1 MVLDWIKKWPE
12 PVVMSL
18 TPIPSELRVTTMS
31 IDTRF
36 ADQVYGTTADFMIR
50 MPATMRNVG
59 RVALTSTEIPQVAY
73 VFSSA
78 AGNINFTVVDICGG
92 VTTPLDIS
100 EGNYTAAEL
109 AEAVTAAMENDVS
122 GALVYDAIGNRFSFV
137 NTGGGAYSVALQSDD
152 AVVADRPKDW
162 GLGYNLGFRGHLV
175 TVYSSPIQATASPS
189 LLPPAYLLL
198 QLQCPDM
205 MENTLHRLADG
216 SFVQALAKVVLRS
229 GICGS
234 GYYQV
239 QYDDARNGVRKEN
252 VFVRPTAM
260 TQLRI
265 RLLDAYGVVIAMG
278 DTDWSMTLEFTEVVS
293 LGVANALNRAMP
305 SYAR

>member
-1 MVLDWIKKWPE
+1 
-12 PVVMSL
+12 MSL
-18 TPIPSELRVTTMS
+18 TPTPSELRVTTMS

-73 VFSSA
+73 VFSYA
-78 AGNINFTVVDICGG
+78 AGNINFTVVDISSG
-92 VTTPLDIS
+92 VTTALDIS
-100 EGNYTAAEL
+100 EGNYTATEL
-109 AEAVTAAMENDVS
+109 AAAITDAMSVYVS
-122 GALVYDAIGNRFSFV
+122 GACEYDAIGNRFSFV
-137 NTGGGAYSVALQSDD
+137 NTGGGAYSVALQSSD
-152 AVVADRPKDW
+152 AVVAARPKDW

-175 TVYSSPIQATASPS
+175 TVISSPVVATASPS

-229 GICGS
+229 GLGGS
-234 GYYQV
+234 GFYQV

-260 TQLRI
+260 TQLRV
-265 RLLDAYGVVIAMG
+265 RLLDAYGVVVDMG

-305 SYAR
+305 SR

>member
-1 MVLDWIKKWPE
+1 
-12 PVVMSL
+12 
-18 TPIPSELRVTTMS
+18 
-31 IDTRF
+31 
-36 ADQVYGTTADFMIR
+36 MIR

-59 RVALTSTEIPQVAY
+59 RVALTSTEIPQVTY

-78 AGNINFTVVDICGG
+78 AGIANVNFTVVDICGG
-92 VTTPLDIS
+92 VTTALDIS
-100 EGNYTAAEL
+100 EGNYTAPEL
-109 AEAVTAAMENDVS
+109 AAAITAAMEIDVS
-122 GALVYDAIGNRFSFV
+122 GACVYDPIGNRFSFV
-137 NTGGGAYSVALQSDD
+137 NTGGGAYSVALQSED
-152 AVVADRPKDW
+152 AVVADRPKNW

-175 TVYSSPIQATASPS
+175 TVFSSPVTATASPS
-189 LLPPAYLLL
+189 LGPPAYLLL

-216 SFVQALAKVVLRS
+216 SFVQALAKVVLRP
-229 GICGS
+229 GIG
-234 GYYQV
+234 GGFYEV
-239 QYDDARNGVRKEN
+239 QYDDARNGLRKEN

-265 RLLDAYGVVIAMG
+265 RLLDAYGVVVDMG

>member
-12 PVVMSL
+12 PVVMAL
-18 TPIPSELRVTTMS
+18 TPTPSELRVTTMS

-59 RVALTSTEIPQVAY
+59 RVALTSTEIPQVTY

-78 AGNINFTVVDICGG
+78 AGIANVNFTVVDICGG

-100 EGNYTAAEL
+100 EGNYTAPEL
-109 AEAVTAAMENDVS
+109 AAAITAAMEIDVS
-122 GALVYDAIGNRFSFV
+122 GACVYDPIGNRFSFV
-137 NTGGGAYSVALQSDD
+137 NTGGGAYSVALQSED
-152 AVVADRPKDW
+152 AVVADRPKNW

-175 TVYSSPIQATASPS
+175 TVFSSPVTATASPS
-189 LLPPAYLLL
+189 LGPPAYLLL

-216 SFVQALAKVVLRS
+216 SFVQALAKVVLRP
-229 GICGS
+229 GIG
-234 GYYQV
+234 GGFYEV
-239 QYDDARNGVRKEN
+239 QYDDARNGLRKEN

-265 RLLDAYGVVIAMG
+265 RLLDAYGVVVDMG

-305 SYAR
+305 SR

>member
-1 MVLDWIKKWPE
+1 
-12 PVVMSL
+12 
-18 TPIPSELRVTTMS
+18 MS

-59 RVALTSTEIPQVAY
+59 RVALTSTEIPQVTY

-78 AGNINFTVVDICGG
+78 AGIANVNFTVVDICGG
-92 VTTPLDIS
+92 VTTALDIS
-100 EGNYTAAEL
+100 EGNYTAPEL
-109 AEAVTAAMENDVS
+109 AAAITAAMEIDVS
-122 GALVYDAIGNRFSFV
+122 GACVYDPIGNRFSFV
-137 NTGGGAYSVALQSDD
+137 NTGGGAYSVALQSED
-152 AVVADRPKDW
+152 AVVADRPKNW

-175 TVYSSPIQATASPS
+175 TVFSSPVTATASPS
-189 LLPPAYLLL
+189 LGPPAYLLL

-216 SFVQALAKVVLRS
+216 SFVQALAKVVLRP
-229 GICGS
+229 GIG
-234 GYYQV
+234 GGFYEV
-239 QYDDARNGVRKEN
+239 QYDDARNGLRKEN

-265 RLLDAYGVVIAMG
+265 RLLDAYGVVVDMG

>member
-1 MVLDWIKKWPE
+1 
-12 PVVMSL
+12 MSL

-78 AGNINFTVVDICGG
+78 AGNVNFTVIDISSG

-100 EGNYTAAEL
+100 EGNYTATEL
-109 AEAVTAAMENDVS
+109 AAAVTDAMSVYVS
-122 GALVYDAIGNRFSFV
+122 GALVYDAIGNRFSFE
-137 NTGGGAYSVALQSDD
+137 NTGGGAYSVALQSDV
-152 AVVADRPKDW
+152 AVVAARPKDW

-175 TVYSSPIQATASPS
+175 TVVSSPVFATASPS
-189 LLPPAYLLL
+189 LGAPAYLLL

-229 GICGS
+229 GLGGS

-265 RLLDAYGVVIAMG
+265 RLLDAYGVVVAMG

-293 LGVANALNRAMP
+293 LTTANALNRAMP

>member
-1 MVLDWIKKWPE
+1 
-12 PVVMSL
+12 MSL

-59 RVALTSTEIPQVAY
+59 RVALTSTEIPQVVY

-78 AGNINFTVVDICGG
+78 AGIANVNFTVIDISSG
-92 VTTPLDIS
+92 VTTALDIS

-109 AEAVTAAMENDVS
+109 AEAVTTAMEVDVS

-137 NTGGGAYSVALQSDD
+137 NTGGGAYSVALQSED
-152 AVVADRPKDW
+152 ANVAARAKDW

-175 TVYSSPIQATASPS
+175 TVISSPVMGTASPS
-189 LLPPAYLLL
+189 LGAPAYLLL

-216 SFVQALAKVVLRS
+216 SFVQALAKVVLRP
-229 GICGS
+229 GVCGA

-239 QYDDARNGVRKEN
+239 QYDDARNGLRKEN

-265 RLLDAYGVVIAMG
+265 RLLDAYGVVVAMG

-293 LGVANALNRAMP
+293 LGVSNALNRAMP

>member
-1 MVLDWIKKWPE
+1 
-12 PVVMSL
+12 MSL
-18 TPIPSELRVTTMS
+18 TPIPSEMRVTTMS

-73 VFSSA
+73 VFSYL
-78 AGNINFTVVDICGG
+78 AGNVNFTVVDISSG
-92 VTTPLDIS
+92 VTTALDIS

-109 AEAVTAAMENDVS
+109 AAAVTTAMEVDVS
-122 GALVYDAIGNRFSFV
+122 GALVYDAIGNRFSFE
-137 NTGGGAYSVALQSDD
+137 NTGGSAYTVALQSSNAD
-152 AVVADRPKDW
+152 VAARAKDW

-175 TVYSSPIQATASPS
+175 TVVSSPVGGTASPS
-189 LLPPAYLLL
+189 LGAPAYLLL

-216 SFVQALAKVVLRS
+216 SFVQALAKVVLRP
-229 GICGS
+229 GIG
-234 GYYQV
+234 GGFYEV
-239 QYDDARNGVRKEN
+239 QYDDIRNGLRKEN

-265 RLLDAYGVVIAMG
+265 RLLDAYGVVVAMG

-305 SYAR
+305 SR

>member
-1 MVLDWIKKWPE
+1 M
-12 PVVMSL
+12 
-18 TPIPSELRVTTMS
+18 RVTTMS

-73 VFSSA
+73 VFSYL
-78 AGNINFTVVDICGG
+78 AGNVNFTVVDISSG
-92 VTTPLDIS
+92 VTTALDIS

-109 AEAVTAAMENDVS
+109 AAAVTTAMEVDVS
-122 GALVYDAIGNRFSFV
+122 GALVYDAIGNRFSFE
-137 NTGGGAYSVALQSDD
+137 NTGGSAYTVALQSWNAD
-152 AVVADRPKDW
+152 VAARAKDW

-175 TVYSSPIQATASPS
+175 TVVSSPVGGTASPS
-189 LLPPAYLLL
+189 LGAPAYLLL

-216 SFVQALAKVVLRS
+216 SFVQALAKVVLRP
-229 GICGS
+229 GIG
-234 GYYQV
+234 GGFYEV
-239 QYDDARNGVRKEN
+239 QYDDIRNGLRKEN

-265 RLLDAYGVVIAMG
+265 RLLDAYGVVVAMG

-305 SYAR
+305 SR

>member
-1 MVLDWIKKWPE
+1 
-12 PVVMSL
+12 MSL

-36 ADQVYGTTADFMIR
+36 ADQVYGGTTADFMIR

-78 AGNINFTVVDICGG
+78 AGIANVNFTVIDIGSG
-92 VTTPLDIS
+92 ITTPLDIS

-109 AEAVTAAMENDVS
+109 AAAVTAAMEVDVS
-122 GALVYDAIGNRFSFV
+122 GALVYDAIGNRFSFE
-137 NTGGGAYSVALQSDD
+137 NTGGGAYSVALQSSNAD
-152 AVVADRPKDW
+152 VAARAKDW

-175 TVYSSPIQATASPS
+175 TVISSPVTATASPS
-189 LLPPAYLLL
+189 LGAPAYLLL

-229 GICGS
+229 GAGGS

-239 QYDDARNGVRKEN
+239 QYDDARNGLRKEN

-265 RLLDAYGVVIAMG
+265 RLLDAYGVVVAMG

-293 LGVANALNRAMP
+293 LTTANALNRAMP
-305 SYAR
+305 SR

>member
-1 MVLDWIKKWPE
+1 
-12 PVVMSL
+12 
-18 TPIPSELRVTTMS
+18 MS

-73 VFSSA
+73 VFSVA

-92 VTTPLDIS
+92 VTTALDIS
-100 EGNYTAAEL
+100 EGNYTAPEL
-109 AEAVTAAMENDVS
+109 AAAITAAMEIDVS
-122 GALVYDAIGNRFSFV
+122 GACVYDPIGNRFSFV
-137 NTGGGAYSVALQSDD
+137 NTGGGAYSVALQSSD
-152 AVVADRPKDW
+152 AVVAARPKDW

-175 TVYSSPIQATASPS
+175 TVVSSPVTATASPS
-189 LLPPAYLLL
+189 LGPPAYLLL

-216 SFVQALAKVVLRS
+216 SFVQALAKVVLRP
-229 GICGS
+229 GIG
-234 GYYQV
+234 GGFYEV
-239 QYDDARNGVRKEN
+239 QYDDVRNGLRKEN

-265 RLLDAYGVVIAMG
+265 RLLDAYGVVVDMG

-305 SYAR
+305 SR